1 MTAVY
6 DDAEVDIASDADL
19 RVAVRVALDS
29 IGLTYEEL
37 ANEAACRRFSSDRAH
52 RVWVA
57 IAGLGNLA

>member
-1 MTAVY
+1 MTTVFDDEAV
-6 DDAEVDIASDADL
+6 DVATDADL
-19 RVAVRVALDS
+19 RVAVRVALAS
-29 IGLTYEEL
+29 IGRTYEEL